1 MAMMREQKNKIVE
14 EAARIVAPVLEEQA
28 MELVDV
34 ELRTEGRDL
43 VLTLFIDKE
52 GGITLDD
59 CVAVSQEVGTLFDVE
74 NLIDRA
80 YRLEVSSPGLE
91 RPLKKAKDFER
102 FAGQPVKIRTRLL
115 CDPENSGHP
124 RKTFRGVLLGMDGEL
139 VRVRLREKDVEAS
152 FALAEIDKAN
162 LEFE

>member
-14 EAARIVAPVLEEQA
+14 TAARIVAPVLEEQA

-102 FAGQPVKIRTRLL
+102 FAGQPVKIKTRLL

-124 RKTFRGVLLGMDGEL
+124 RKTFHGVLLGMDGEM
-139 VRVRLREKDVEAS
+139 VRVRLKEKDVEAS
-152 FALAEIDKAN
+152 FALEEIDKAN

>member
-1 MAMMREQKNKIVE
+1 MREQKNKIVE

-43 VLTLFIDKE
+43 VLTIFLDKE

-91 RPLKKAKDFER
+91 RPLKKAKDFDR
-102 FAGQPVKIRTRLL
+102 FAGQPVKIKTRLL
-115 CDPENSGHP
+115 CDPDNSGHP
-124 RKTFRGVLLGMDGEL
+124 RKTFRGVLLGMDGEM

>member
-1 MAMMREQKNKIVE
+1 MAMMREQKNKIIE

-91 RPLKKAKDFER
+91 RPLKKVKDFER
-102 FAGQPVKIRTRLL
+102 FAGQPVKIKTRLL
-115 CDPENSGHP
+115 CDPENSGRP
-124 RKTFRGVLLGMDGEL
+124 RKTFRGVLLGMDGEM
-139 VRVRLREKDVEAS
+139 VRVRLNEKDVEAS

>member
-28 MELVDV
+28 MELVDI

-43 VLTLFIDKE
+43 VLTIFLDKE

-102 FAGQPVKIRTRLL
+102 FAGQPVKIKTRLL
-115 CDPENSGHP
+115 CDPDNSGHP
-124 RKTFRGVLLGMDGEL
+124 RKTFRGVLLGMDGEM

>member
-43 VLTLFIDKE
+43 VLTIFLDKE

-102 FAGQPVKIRTRLL
+102 FAGQPVKIKTRLL
-115 CDPENSGHP
+115 CDPDNSGHP
-124 RKTFRGVLLGMDGEL
+124 RKTFRGVLLGMDGEM

>member
-14 EAARIVAPVLEEQA
+14 TAARIVAPVLEEQA

-43 VLTLFIDKE
+43 VLTLFLDKE

>member
-1 MAMMREQKNKIVE
+1 MAMMREQKNKIIE

-102 FAGQPVKIRTRLL
+102 FAGQPVKIKTRLL

-124 RKTFRGVLLGMDGEL
+124 RKTFRGVLLGMDGEM
-139 VRVRLREKDVEAS
+139 VRVRLNEKDVEAS

>member
-43 VLTLFIDKE
+43 VLTIFLDKE

-91 RPLKKAKDFER
+91 RPLKKAKDFDR
-102 FAGQPVKIRTRLL
+102 FAGQPVKIKTRLL
-115 CDPENSGHP
+115 CDPDNSGHP
-124 RKTFRGVLLGMDGEL
+124 RKTFRGVLLGMDGEM

>member
-1 MAMMREQKNKIVE
+1 MAMLREQKNKIVE

-43 VLTLFIDKE
+43 VLTIFLDKE

-91 RPLKKAKDFER
+91 RPLKKAKDFDR
-102 FAGQPVKIRTRLL
+102 FAGQPVKIKTRLL
-115 CDPENSGHP
+115 CDPDNSGHP
-124 RKTFRGVLLGMDGEL
+124 RKTFRGVLLGMDGEM

-152 FALAEIDKAN
+152 FALAEIEKAN

>member
-1 MAMMREQKNKIVE
+1 MAMMREQKNRIVE

-43 VLTLFIDKE
+43 VLTIFLDKE

-102 FAGQPVKIRTRLL
+102 FAGQTVKIKTRLL
-115 CDPENSGHP
+115 CDPDNSGHP
-124 RKTFRGVLLGMDGEL
+124 RKTFRGVLLGMDGEM
-139 VRVRLREKDVEAS
+139 VRVQLKEKDVEAS
-152 FALAEIDKAN
+152 FTLSEIDKAN

>member
-43 VLTLFIDKE
+43 VLTIFLDKE

-91 RPLKKAKDFER
+91 RPLKRAKDFDR
-102 FAGQPVKIRTRLL
+102 FAGQPVKIKTRLL
-115 CDPENSGHP
+115 CDPDNSGHP
-124 RKTFRGVLLGMDGEL
+124 RKTFRGVLLGMDGEM

>member
-1 MAMMREQKNKIVE
+1 MSKITDLVTELALPVVE
-14 EAARIVAPVLEEQA
+14 EEGCSLW
-28 MELVDV
+28 DV
-34 ELRTEGRDL
+34 EYVREAGSWYLRI
-43 VLTLFIDKE
+43 FIDKE

-102 FAGQPVKIRTRLL
+102 FAGHPVKIKTRLL
-115 CDPENSGHP
+115 CDPENSGRP
-124 RKTFRGVLLGMDGEL
+124 RKTFRGVLLGMDGET
-139 VRVRLREKDVEAS
+139 VRVRLNEKDVEAS
-152 FALAEIDKAN
+152 FVLAEIDKAN